1 MARSDARALDR
12 HLHGT
17 VAISGETANKL
28 CVFAT
33 GKVMAELDGLR
44 LGEVADWSVT
54 GPEHGVLRSEFVRAR
69 LYASVPLWSMGWA
82 VQSCGNGAGRVSE
95 RLAVEGFDERRT
107 LAANATIAWG
117 RSLPSA
123 SKDPIR
129 APEAYFSR

>member
-69 LYASVPLWSMGWA
+69 LYASVPPLVDGVGCAKLWKWCRKG
-82 VQSCGNGAGRVSE
+82 Q
-95 RLAVEGFDERRT
+95 
-107 LAANATIAWG
+107 
-117 RSLPSA
+117 
-123 SKDPIR
+123 
-129 APEAYFSR
+129 